1 MPVASGSLLRRNAF
15 KPDLEPLAVWWRHR
29 GDDCI
34 YVDHPILGRHDYP
47 PSPLS
52 RPASDFT
59 IPDRSPDVDVE
70 TGELSP
76 SSDDPEEGDVLITVT
91 DAEGRVRVSERQLER
106 NVLRKKT
113 AARYPQ
119 IRHSA
124 LARQRRWWKN
134 REVRSTSFHISD
146 ARLNPSRYLQKHL
159 ILFIVIGTIIVNV
172 LAAVAVIV
180 WGTIYQRTP

>member
-1 MPVASGSLLRRNAF
+1 MGQ
-15 KPDLEPLAVWWRHR
+15 
-29 GDDCI
+29 
-34 YVDHPILGRHDYP
+34 
-47 PSPLS
+47 
-52 RPASDFT
+52 
-59 IPDRSPDVDVE
+59 
-70 TGELSP
+70 LSP
-76 SSDDPEEGDVLITVT
+76 SSDAPEEGDVLITVT
-91 DAEGRVRVSERQLER
+91 DDEGRVRVGDRQLER

-119 IRHSA
+119 SRYGV

-134 REVRSTSFHISD
+134 RE
-146 ARLNPSRYLQKHL
+146 KHL